1 MKAFCDTMKEKN
13 IPVVILNGD
22 LSIDRVFA
30 RVLKSLKPFIEE
42 RNSIFE
48 RLQIQDLRPRDVER
62 YERSYHYKK
71 SQYGLNSPFNIAH
84 PQKSKEHALVY

>member
-1 MKAFCDTMKEKN
+1 MKEKN

-30 RVLKSLKPFIEE
+30 RVLKSLKPLIEE

-48 RLQIQDLRPRDVER
+48 RL
-62 YERSYHYKK
+62 
-71 SQYGLNSPFNIAH
+71 
-84 PQKSKEHALVY
+84 